1 MKIKN
6 VIIDSDIGDDI
17 DDAYALAL
25 ALKCPEIKI
34 EAILTNNRYTK
45 ERAMILKKLV
55 KLAKKNIPVIKGLDG
70 GKGRLSNQ
78 KLFIKNF
85 KSSGLKSLNRPL
97 TFVKNIIRKSK
108 ITLISLG
115 ALTNVEYLLENL
127 NNKEKSNLNLLIMGG
142 SLNKDYHGKNQS
154 AAEWNIYSDIKAAQ
168 NVFSNNVP
176 ITLVPLDS
184 TWNLELTNNNIRKI
198 NNSKD
203 PLNNALYELYKY
215 WKRSHTHRN
224 PILYD
229 SFTVSLLIKKSFA
242 KFEKMMVKVNDKG
255 YTVVDPNGN
264 PTNVAIESRKKDV
277 IDFFISRLL

>member
-1 MKIKN
+1 MKTKN

-17 DDAYALAL
+17 DDAYALVL
-25 ALKCPEIKI
+25 ALKCHEIKI

-45 ERAMILKKLV
+45 ERAMIVEKLV
-55 KLAKKNIPVIKGLDG
+55 SLAKENIPIIKGLNAG
-70 GKGRLSNQ
+70 RGRLSNQ

-85 KSSGLKSLNRPL
+85 KSSALKSLNQSL
-97 TFVKNIIRKSK
+97 DFVKNIIRKSK
-108 ITLISLG
+108 ITFVSLG
-115 ALTNVEYLLENL
+115 ALTNVAYLLENL

-142 SLNKDYHGKNQS
+142 SFNKDYHGKNKPK
-154 AAEWNIYSDIKAAQ
+154 AEWNIYSDIKAAQ

-184 TWNLELTNNNIRKI
+184 TWNLELTKNNIRKI

-203 PLNNALYELYKY
+203 PLNNALHELYKY

-229 SFTVSLLIKKSFA
+229 SFTSTLLIKKSFA

-255 YTVVDPNGN
+255 YTVVDSNSN
-264 PTNVAIESRKKDV
+264 SINVAIESEKKDF
-277 IDFFISRLL
+277 IDFFIKTI